1 MARWKIDY
9 WENAQGN
16 SPVEKWLDKLTKD
29 QFKAVYKLIEML
41 EEAGT
46 DLKMPHSFPLKDG
59 LFELRDYRYGFR
71 IYYCFEGNRLII
83 LLASGDKK
91 SQEKDISTARRRMN
105 D

>member
-1 MARWKIDY
+1 MARWKVDY

-46 DLKMPHSFPLKDG
+46 DLKMPHSFPLGSG
-59 LFELRDYRYGFR
+59 LFELRDSKYGYR
-71 IYYCFEGNRLII
+71 IYYCFQGDRLII
-83 LLASGDKK
+83 LLASGNKK
-91 SQEKDISTARRRMN
+91 SQERDISTARRRLR

>member
-9 WENAQGN
+9 WENDQGN

-29 QFKAVYKLIEML
+29 QFKAIYKLLEML

-59 LFELRDYRYGFR
+59 LFELREHRYGYR
-71 IYYCFEGNRLII
+71 IYYCFQGNRLII

-91 SQEKDISTARRRMN
+91 SQERDISTARRRLK